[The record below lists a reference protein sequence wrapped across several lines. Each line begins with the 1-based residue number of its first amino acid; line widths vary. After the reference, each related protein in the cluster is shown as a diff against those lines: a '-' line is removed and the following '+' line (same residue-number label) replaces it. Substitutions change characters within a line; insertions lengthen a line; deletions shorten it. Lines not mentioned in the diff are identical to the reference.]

1 MSADLH
7 ARIAALEGAIAEFLP
22 AALERRCNG
31 FEPCDRLMAKV
42 RAKAEIDRE
51 HQVCMSVAEIADIR
65 MIGEVDDAM
74 AIAVGDQLHAARLC
88 PGIEVFIDSEGGD
101 FDAAVRIYRAIRW
114 HPATLK
120 RARLGR
126 RCMSAGVLVAMGCD
140 VRVASPNTEF
150 LLHLTADQ
158 PDHRERWTIFR
169 HLQAMRRLR
178 MSDQSY
184 LNFIADASGA
194 DLAELANEAAKDE
207 QQSLE
212 WCLRNNLI
220 HVIEEVAKC

>member
-1 MSADLH
+1 MSADFL

-22 AALERRCNG
+22 AALERRRNG

-42 RAKAEIDRE
+42 RARAEIDRE

-74 AIAVGDQLHAARLC
+74 ATAVCDQLDAARLC

-101 FDAAVRIYRAIRW
+101 FDAAVRIFRAIRW
-114 HPATLK
+114 HAATLK

-126 RCMSAGVLVAMGCD
+126 RCMSAGVLVAMACD
-140 VRVASPNTEF
+140 VRIASPNTEF

-158 PDHRERWTIFR
+158 PDHRERWTIFK

-178 MSDQSY
+178 LSDQSY
-184 LNFIADASGA
+184 LNVIADASGA
-194 DLAELANEAAKDE
+194 DLAELAIEAAKDE
-207 QQSLE
+207 PQPLA
-212 WCLRNNLI
+212 WCLARGLV
-220 HVIEEVAKC
+220 HQIEVPK